1 LKLFCGIDIGSRTGK
16 IVIIND
22 IKEIVFSSTIETI
35 AGATNTIN
43 KLSNSIPDEIKKNIV
58 SKAVTGYGRES
69 VFDPSTFTLT
79 EITAHY
85 LGVISLHP
93 ETRTVIDIGGQDSK
107 VITIDNDS
115 RIKDFVMNDRC
126 AAGTGRFLEV
136 MCGRIGFD
144 LEKFALL
151 DIEGI
156 ESQKINST
164 CTVFAESEIISMIS
178 RDVPDIVIAST
189 LAEMVARNTYNM
201 ARRTHPSDPFFMSG
215 GVSKIKPVKFH
226 LQKLFK
232 SDILTSGFSQ
242 IMGALGAAIFAMNK
256 TDKK

>member
-1 LKLFCGIDIGSRTGK
+1 MKLFCGIDIGSRTGK

-136 MCGRIGFD
+136 MCGRIGLTLDEFTGFD
-144 LEKFALL
+144 VENT
-151 DIEGI
+151 EPV
-156 ESQKINST
+156 KINST
-164 CTVFAESEIISMIS
+164 CTVFAESEIVSLMS
-178 RDVPDIVIAST
+178 RDVPQPVIVST
-189 LAEMVARNTYNM
+189 LAIMAARNTFNM
-201 ARRTHPSDPFFMSG
+201 ARKIHPEVPFFMSG

>member
-43 KLSNSIPDEIKKNIV
+43 KLNDSIPDEIKKDIV

-69 VFDPSTFTLT
+69 VSDPSTFTLT

-93 ETRTVIDIGGQDSK
+93 EIRTVIDIGGQDSK
-107 VITIDNDS
+107 VITIYNDS

-136 MCGRIGFD
+136 MCGRIGLTLD
-144 LEKFALL
+144 EFAGFEVEN
-151 DIEGI
+151 IEPV
-156 ESQKINST
+156 KINST
-164 CTVFAESEIISMIS
+164 CTVFAESEIVSLMS
-178 RDVPDIVIAST
+178 RDVPQPVLVST
-189 LAEMVARNTYNM
+189 LAVMAARNTFNM
-201 ARRTHPSDPFFMSG
+201 ARRIHPEQPFFMSG
-215 GVSKIKPVKFH
+215 GVSKIKPVKYH

-232 SDILTSGFSQ
+232 SDILTSVSSQ
-242 IMGALGAAIFAMNK
+242 IMGALGAALFAMK
-256 TDKK
+256 EEVKL